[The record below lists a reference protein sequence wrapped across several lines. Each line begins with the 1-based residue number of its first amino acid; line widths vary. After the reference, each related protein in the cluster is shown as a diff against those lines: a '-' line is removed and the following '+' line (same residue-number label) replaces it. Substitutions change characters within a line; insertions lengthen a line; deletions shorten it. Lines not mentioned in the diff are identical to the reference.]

1 MFIVLGLP
9 CGFARDTILYACMQ
23 EICHCILRMLRRGQE
38 GNDMIGKSVLVIAG
52 IIVILAIAI
61 GLYASGIEDQLMD
74 GGGGGGISAN
84 MAEVVIKSDSGWSA
98 NIKDS
103 QSRSHVVEGFG
114 DRTLPITCNNDST
127 YSLTVQKTNAGSGTL
142 NVKVQTDGSS
152 SNSSSQ
158 RSSTTSSDGI
168 ISLSGTC

>member
-1 MFIVLGLP
+1 
-9 CGFARDTILYACMQ
+9 
-23 EICHCILRMLRRGQE
+23 
-38 GNDMIGKSVLVIAG
+38 MIGKSVLVIAG

-61 GLYASGIEDQLMD
+61 GLYASGIEEQLID
-74 GGGGGGISAN
+74 VGGGISAN

-98 NIKDS
+98 DIRDS

-127 YSLTVQKTNAGSGTL
+127 YSLTVKKTDAGSGAL
-142 NVKVQTDGSS
+142 NVKVQTGGSS
-152 SNSSSQ
+152 SSSSQ
-158 RSSTTSSDGI
+158 RSTTTSSNGV

>member
-1 MFIVLGLP
+1 
-9 CGFARDTILYACMQ
+9 
-23 EICHCILRMLRRGQE
+23 
-38 GNDMIGKSVLVIAG
+38 MIGKSVLVIAG

-61 GLYASGIEDQLMD
+61 GLYASGIEEQLID
-74 GGGGGGISAN
+74 VGGGISAN

-98 NIKDS
+98 DIRDS

-127 YSLTVQKTNAGSGTL
+127 YSLTVKKTDAGSGAL

-152 SNSSSQ
+152 SSQ
-158 RSSTTSSDGI
+158 RSTTTSSNGV

>member
-1 MFIVLGLP
+1 
-9 CGFARDTILYACMQ
+9 
-23 EICHCILRMLRRGQE
+23 
-38 GNDMIGKSVLVIAG
+38 MIGKSVLVIAG

-61 GLYASGIEDQLMD
+61 GLYASGIEEQLID
-74 GGGGGGISAN
+74 VGGGGISAN
-84 MAEVVIKSDSGWSA
+84 MAEVVIRSESGWSA
-98 NIKDS
+98 DIRDS

-127 YSLTVQKTNAGSGTL
+127 YSLTVKKTDAGSGAL

-152 SNSSSQ
+152 SSQ
-158 RSSTTSSDGI
+158 RSTTTSSNGV

>member
-1 MFIVLGLP
+1 M
-9 CGFARDTILYACMQ
+9 RILQ
-23 EICHCILRMLRRGQE
+23 GEQE

-61 GLYASGIEDQLMD
+61 GLYASGIEEQLID
-74 GGGGGGISAN
+74 VGGGISAN

-98 NIKDS
+98 DIRDS

-127 YSLTVQKTNAGSGTL
+127 YSLTVKKTDAGSGAL

-152 SNSSSQ
+152 SSQ
-158 RSSTTSSDGI
+158 RSTTTSSNGV